1 MVRRRPLSLWRAWP
15 QDTLLPGVQSPI
27 LPKVL
32 LGLADGLR
40 ASSGSVPG
48 LAPRTWFTGQARR
61 AVGTQQMG
69 SPDEGA
75 PTPARA
81 SGPKPVQGGVGQ
93 GRDVSVPGP
102 QEQPGPSCIHATG
115 RFDFASGIIV
125 SWYLW
130 HFLIIEPMPENSPS
144 TGARKH
150 CCIRYA
156 PSPVTE
162 PVPSR
167 GPTCQWKQPEAC
179 RRAR

>member
-1 MVRRRPLSLWRAWP
+1 MSSLPFFRKFSWALRTGSGPRLGVSLAWHLGRGSQGRLGGQWARNRWAPRMKAPRPLPGP
-15 QDTLLPGVQSPI
+15 Q
-27 LPKVL
+27 
-32 LGLADGLR
+32 
-40 ASSGSVPG
+40 
-48 LAPRTWFTGQARR
+48 APNPRR
-61 AVGTQQMG
+61 
-69 SPDEGA
+69 
-75 PTPARA
+75 
-81 SGPKPVQGGVGQ
+81 GGVGW

-115 RFDFASGIIV
+115 RFDFVSGIIV

-167 GPTCQWKQPEAC
+167 GPTCRWKQPEAC